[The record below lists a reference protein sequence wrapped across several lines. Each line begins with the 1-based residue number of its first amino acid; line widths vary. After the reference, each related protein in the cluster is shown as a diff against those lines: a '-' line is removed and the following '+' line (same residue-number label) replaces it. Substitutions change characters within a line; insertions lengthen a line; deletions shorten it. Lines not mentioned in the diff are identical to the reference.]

1 LKLSNL
7 IRDFEKPFIIGEL
20 GINHNGDVRKAL
32 QMIEF
37 AMECGVSAV
46 KFQTFKANKIVGN
59 QSQLFSYKSNRDSVT
74 EPMLDL
80 FKRNEF
86 NRDQWQ
92 EIISYCKENSVPF
105 FTTPQNFE
113 DFELFASNSVDLVK
127 IGSDDLTN
135 LPLIRKFQ
143 NLNVSI
149 ILSSGMATS
158 DEIEDALIA
167 AGYFQ
172 GNDVTLLVCTSLY
185 PTTTSDVNIS
195 RITKL
200 STTYDNL
207 RLGYSDHTQGNE
219 AAIMAVAL
227 GASVFEKHFT
237 LDHMLEGPDH
247 WFSADKHE
255 FKSWVKS
262 ILTAWVMRGT
272 GEFQPSFAEIEM
284 RKIARRSICAN
295 RVIKKGEFI
304 SEDMV
309 HMLRPGT
316 GLLPKHLNLIL
327 GKEVIRDIQMNEIIS
342 VNDIK

>member
-1 LKLSNL
+1 MKLSNL
-7 IRDFEKPFIIGEL
+7 LRDFKKPFIIGEL
-20 GINHNGDVRKAL
+20 GINHNGDVSKAL

-46 KFQTFKANKIVGN
+46 KFQTFKANRIVGN
-59 QSQLFSYKSNRDSVT
+59 QNQLFSYKSNHNFVT
-74 EPMLDL
+74 EPMLDM

-86 NRDQWQ
+86 TKEEWQ
-92 EIISYCKENSVPF
+92 EIILYCKENNVPF

-113 DFELFASNSVDLVK
+113 DFELFAQSSVDIVK

-135 LPLIRKFQ
+135 LPLIRKFR
-143 NLNVSI
+143 NLNLSI

-158 DEIEDALIA
+158 DEIKDALIA
-167 AGYFQ
+167 AGYFE

-185 PTTTSDVNIS
+185 PTTASDVNIS
-195 RITKL
+195 RVTKL
-200 STTYDNL
+200 LTTYNDL
-207 RLGYSDHTQGNE
+207 RLGFSDHTQGNE
-219 AAIMAVAL
+219 AAVMAAAL

-237 LDHMLEGPDH
+237 LDHELEGPDH
-247 WFSADKHE
+247 WFSANKQE

-262 ILTAWVMRGT
+262 ILAAWEMRGT
-272 GEFQPSFAEIEM
+272 GEIQPAFAEIEM

-295 RVIKKGEFI
+295 RIIKKGEI
-304 SEDMV
+304 VSEDMV

-327 GKEVIRDIQMNEIIS
+327 GKEVIREIQVNEIIN
-342 VNDIK
+342 VNDVK

>member
-1 LKLSNL
+1 MKLSNL
-7 IRDFEKPFIIGEL
+7 LRDFKKPFIIGEL
-20 GINHNGDVRKAL
+20 GINHNGDVSKAL

-46 KFQTFKANKIVGN
+46 KFQTFKANRIVGN
-59 QSQLFSYKSNRDSVT
+59 QNQLFSYKSNHNFVT
-74 EPMLDL
+74 EPMLDM

-86 NRDQWQ
+86 TKEEWQ
-92 EIISYCKENSVPF
+92 EIILYCKENNVPF

-113 DFELFASNSVDLVK
+113 DFELFAQSSVDIVK

-135 LPLIRKFQ
+135 LPLIRKFR
-143 NLNVSI
+143 NLNLSI

-158 DEIEDALIA
+158 DEIKDALIA
-167 AGYFQ
+167 AGYFE

-185 PTTTSDVNIS
+185 PTTASDVNIS
-195 RITKL
+195 RVTKL
-200 STTYDNL
+200 LTTYNDL
-207 RLGYSDHTQGNE
+207 RLGFSDHTQGNE
-219 AAIMAVAL
+219 AAVMAAAL

-237 LDHMLEGPDH
+237 LDHELEGPDH
-247 WFSADKHE
+247 WFSANKQE

-262 ILTAWVMRGT
+262 ILAAWEMRGT
-272 GEFQPSFAEIEM
+272 GEIQPAFAEIEM

-295 RVIKKGEFI
+295 KIIKKGEI
-304 SEDMV
+304 VSEDMV

-327 GKEVIRDIQMNEIIS
+327 GKEVIREIQVNEIIN
-342 VNDIK
+342 VNDVK